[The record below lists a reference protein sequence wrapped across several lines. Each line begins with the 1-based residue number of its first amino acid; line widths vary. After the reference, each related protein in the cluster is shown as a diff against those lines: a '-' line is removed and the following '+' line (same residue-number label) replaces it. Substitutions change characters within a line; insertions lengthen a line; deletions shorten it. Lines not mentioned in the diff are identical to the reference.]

1 MKIAKVCAY
10 FWPVKGGME
19 DHLYFDGS
27 ALTKKGHE
35 VEILVS
41 DSARDEKKR
50 LPKTD
55 FIEGIKVKRF
65 KTLFKYSYFS
75 PFFPGLFLHLL
86 KGKYDIIHVHS
97 FRQFYNLALP
107 IARLRK
113 IPSVIT
119 THWPEYPDSI
129 RRKILNFAVKIFDST
144 IGNWILNSADKIIVQ
159 TEAEKSWLLKKF
171 KINLEKIEIVP
182 PGFKST
188 YLKKINSQKFR
199 KKYNIK
205 EKNIVLSIGRMH
217 RSKGFDKIIKIAGF
231 FKNTK
236 FVFIG
241 HDSGFKKELENLAEN
256 LKVSDKILFAG
267 EVSDEEKLEALASCD
282 ILAAPSDYE
291 AFGIVLLEAM
301 ALGKAVIATNAG
313 GMPSVVG
320 NCGFVFDKNNPEDL
334 KEKLQKLLSDKG
346 LREKFGKLGRKK
358 AENYTW
364 EKQAEKIE
372 RIYKI
377 LYEGGKRQ

>member
-1 MKIAKVCAY
+1 MKIAKICAY

-27 ALTKKGHE
+27 ELTKKGYE

-41 DSARDEKKR
+41 NSARDEKKK

-55 FIEGIKVKRF
+55 FVEGIKVRRL

-86 KGKYDIIHVHS
+86 KEKYDIIHVHS

-107 IARLRK
+107 IAKFRK
-113 IPSVIT
+113 IPCVIT

-129 RRKILNFAVKIFDST
+129 RKKILNFAVKIFDST

-171 KINLEKIEIVP
+171 RINPQKIEIIP
-182 PGFKST
+182 PGFKSA
-188 YLKKINSQKFR
+188 YLKTANPKKFR
-199 KKYNIK
+199 KKYQIN
-205 EKNIVLSIGRMH
+205 EKNIVLCIGRLH
-217 RSKGFDKIIKIAGF
+217 RSKGFNKIIKIAGS

-241 HDSGFKKELENLAEN
+241 HDSGFKKELETLAEKM
-256 LKVSDKILFAG
+256 KVSDKIFFAG
-267 EVSDEEKLEALASCD
+267 GVSDEDKLDALAACD
-282 ILAAPSDYE
+282 VLVLPSDYE

-301 ALGKAVIATNAG
+301 AQGKPVIAANAG

-320 NCGFVFDKNNPEDL
+320 NCGFVFDKDNLEDL
-334 KEKLQKLLSDKG
+334 KEKLQKLLSDRK
-346 LREKFGKLGRKK
+346 LRKKLGKLARKK

-372 RIYKI
+372 RIYKN
-377 LYEGGKRQ
+377 LAESGKKL